1 MTARPHLAIVLVI
14 AGAGLTT
21 VSGQQTPFRSSVDIV
36 ELNVAV
42 SSGKKVVADL
52 TARDFEVTDNRV
64 KQEVLSV
71 SRETEPIDVT
81 MVIDTSESVTETLAQ
96 AIVTAANRIRTRL
109 RPDDRVSLL
118 TFNQRIQERVAL
130 LPPPAVRA
138 IDLGRLIGQ
147 TSLND
152 ALATVL
158 AQRPITGRRQMA
170 LVFTDGY
177 DSSSFLSD
185 DEVIEVA
192 GRSNTAV
199 FVVAKGYDTGSTAGS
214 GRATTATSSITIAPL
229 LGDRVRQPAE
239 FFHRIADATGGLAQ
253 IVSPF
258 KVIADT
264 PTQME
269 ARANNTLLDDA
280 FLRAFEDFRSSYV
293 VRYSLSGVPRA
304 GWHDLTVKVIKPGK
318 SYQVRA
324 RTGYMGG

>member
-1 MTARPHLAIVLVI
+1 MRRHHVGAIVFVMMCTAL
-14 AGAGLTT
+14 ASAR
-21 VSGQQTPFRSSVDIV
+21 GQQTPFRTSVDVV

-42 SSGKKVVADL
+42 FSGKKPVADL

-64 KQEVLSV
+64 KQAVLSV

-81 MVIDTSESVTETLAQ
+81 MVIDTSESVSETLAR
-96 AIVTAANRIRTRL
+96 AIVTAANRIRERL
-109 RPDDRVSLL
+109 RPEDRVSLM

-130 LPPPAVRA
+130 LPPPAVSA
-138 IDLGRLIGQ
+138 IDLGRLMGQ

-158 AQRPITGRRQMA
+158 AQRPVTGRRQMA

-177 DSSSFLSD
+177 DSSSFLNE

-199 FVVAKGYDTGSTAGS
+199 FVVAKGIDAGAPAA
-214 GRATTATSSITIAPL
+214 GGAATATSSITI
-229 LGDRVRQPAE
+229 GSISGRTHQPVA

-258 KVIADT
+258 NVIVDT
-264 PTQME
+264 PTHVE
-269 ARANNTLLDDA
+269 ARANDTLLDDA

-293 VRYSLSGVPRA
+293 LRYSLSGVPRA

>member
-1 MTARPHLAIVLVI
+1 MTRRHGFAVAVVVC
-14 AGAGLTT
+14 AGVCVGLTR
-21 VSGQQTPFRSSVDIV
+21 VHGQQVPFRSSVDVV

-42 SSGKKVVADL
+42 TSGKKPVADL

-81 MVIDTSESVTETLAQ
+81 MVIDTSESVTETLAR
-96 AIVTAANRIRTRL
+96 AIVTAANRIRARL

-130 LPPPAVRA
+130 LPPPAVTA
-138 IDLGRLIGQ
+138 IGLGRLMGQ

-158 AQRPITGRRQMA
+158 AQRPVTGRRQMA

-177 DSSSFLSD
+177 DSSSFLNE
-185 DEVIEVA
+185 DEVLEVA

-199 FVVAKGYDTGSTAGS
+199 FMVAKGYDTGP
-214 GRATTATSSITIAPL
+214 RAA
-229 LGDRVRQPAE
+229 

-253 IVSPF
+253 IVAPF
-258 KVIADT
+258 RVIVDT
-264 PTQME
+264 PTDVE

-280 FLRAFEDFRSSYV
+280 FLQAFEDFRSSYV
-293 VRYSLSGVPRA
+293 VRYSLSGVSRA